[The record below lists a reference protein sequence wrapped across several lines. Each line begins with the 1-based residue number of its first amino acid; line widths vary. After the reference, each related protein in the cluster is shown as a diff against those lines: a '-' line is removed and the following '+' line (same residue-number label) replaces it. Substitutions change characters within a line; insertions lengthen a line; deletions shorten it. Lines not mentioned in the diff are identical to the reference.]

1 MTTIALYHSEGG
13 YEIKLRGD
21 DSEAFKR
28 AIEHLKMFV
37 HGYHRRYDP
46 VTKQWRVDQGAKAYL
61 HRWLAC
67 MRLMPGVEI
76 QWLDYED
83 EESSEWTPPP
93 QEPPRTQPRDA
104 YAALHFVA
112 ERAGGSDPRGL

>member
-1 MTTIALYHSEGG
+1 MTTVTLYHSEGG
-13 YEIKLRGD
+13 YEIELRGD

-46 VTKQWRVDQGAKAYL
+46 VTKQWRVDRGAKAYL

-83 EESSEWTPPP
+83 EEKRAWTPPP
-93 QEPPRTQPRDA
+93 QPLPRAPPRDA
-104 YAALHFVA
+104 YAALYLLPKTK
-112 ERAGGSDPRGL
+112 RTSG